1 MLQKYSGTG
10 ALSEKDIN
18 EIYSVMDIQ
27 LKRMSRQVT
36 VDLEIVLQVCENLL
50 ANAIRYAKTSVEVI
64 CKQDINYLL
73 ISVSDDGA
81 GFKDDDIRIAT
92 DPFYTTEK
100 KSKGEH
106 FGLGLNICKILC
118 QRHEGDIIL
127 KNRKSGGASVTVS
140 FGMKMEK

>member
-73 ISVSDDGA
+73 I
-81 GFKDDDIRIAT
+81 
-92 DPFYTTEK
+92 
-100 KSKGEH
+100 
-106 FGLGLNICKILC
+106 
-118 QRHEGDIIL
+118 
-127 KNRKSGGASVTVS
+127 
-140 FGMKMEK
+140 